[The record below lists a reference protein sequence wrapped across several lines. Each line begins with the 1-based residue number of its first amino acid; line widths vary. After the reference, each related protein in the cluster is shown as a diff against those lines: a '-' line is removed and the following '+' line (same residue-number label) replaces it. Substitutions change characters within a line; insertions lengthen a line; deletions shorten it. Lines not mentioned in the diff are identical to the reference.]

1 MPEIANHQN
10 NGVNKVILPKNQC
23 DRRKIENNMVAK
35 EKQQVN
41 LKNSIFFPVNGD
53 FMEPPPLLAG
63 LNVLVVD
70 DDDDSRF
77 YVTTVLEAD
86 GANVIAVASAAAALE
101 LLMKQQPE
109 VLVCDIAMPDE
120 DGYTLIRKV
129 RSLKPDQGGEIPA
142 VALTAYADSE
152 DRIRAIEAGFQTHVA
167 KPVDPTELV
176 EIIANIIATCRS

>member
-1 MPEIANHQN
+1 M
-10 NGVNKVILPKNQC
+10 PKNWC
-23 DRRKIENNMVAK
+23 DRSKIADSMVAE
-35 EKQQVN
+35 EKQQVH
-41 LKNSIFFPVNGD
+41 LKNSDFFTVNGD
-53 FMEPPPLLAG
+53 FMEPPLLLAG

-86 GANVIAVASAAAALE
+86 GANVVAVASAATAWETLI
-101 LLMKQQPE
+101 KQQPE

-120 DGYTLIRKV
+120 DGYSLIRKV
-129 RSLKPDQGGEIPA
+129 RSLKPDQGGQTPA

-176 EIIANIIATCRS
+176 EIIAHLVATCRS